1 MDMLKRTHK
10 TRCCL
15 EQRKQLSYWILRHRG
30 NKKYIWDK
38 EEKVMAKYMVTE
50 NEVKKAL
57 AIDSFRNMSKDKIIE
72 FVSAIPNMD
81 KEVAIKIIDQFPAYN
96 ESANNMIAQ
105 LNTMCNNVMKENG
118 ESQKEAIEAYKKILD
133 ELGDLLK
140 KDTITAEEK
149 FKITEQMITVADRIS
164 AKDTENKDFLNGI
177 IKYGVPIIGGV
188 LVLGAAILGVN
199 VKGTKIPKLKK

>member
-1 MDMLKRTHK
+1 
-10 TRCCL
+10 
-15 EQRKQLSYWILRHRG
+15 
-30 NKKYIWDK
+30 
-38 EEKVMAKYMVTE
+38 MAKYMVTE

-72 FVSAIPNMD
+72 FVSAIPNID

-96 ESANNMIAQ
+96 ESANNMITQ

-133 ELGDLLK
+133 DLGDLLK

-149 FKITEQMITVADRIS
+149 LKITEQMITVADRIS

-188 LVLGAAILGVN
+188 LALGAAILGVN
-199 VKGTKIPKLKK
+199 VKGTRIPKLKK